1 MDRTLEASQW
11 RRSFAAG
18 TIALGLSLG
27 GHFATVSEA
36 QATCPLSAKRSSLA
50 ERVGPRIGAPWIA
63 QRVAKAVV
71 DFMLHRGCG

>member
-18 TIALGLSLG
+18 TVALGLSLG

-36 QATCPLSAKRSSLA
+36 KATCPLAARRASLV
-50 ERVGPRIGAPWIA
+50 ENVSPRIGAPWIA

>member
-18 TIALGLSLG
+18 TVALGLSLG
-27 GHFATVSEA
+27 GHFATVSGA
-36 QATCPLSAKRSSLA
+36 KATCPLSAQRTTLA
-50 ERVGPRIGAPWIA
+50 ERVGPRIGAPGIA

-71 DFMLHRGCG
+71 DFVLHHSCG